1 MWSERVT
8 QVYKAILYAQEPHRF
23 QMLTDTEFVVVGD
36 NNTHRVWQ
44 NGAGLQCTCE
54 YFQRTHNV
62 FHDCCHIMAL
72 ERMRTNDSA
81 SFEGA
86 SQGAEP

>member
-1 MWSERVT
+1 MWSERAT
-8 QVYKAILYAQEPHRF
+8 QVYKAILYAQEPYRF
-23 QMLTDTEFVVVGD
+23 QPLTDTEFVVVGD

-54 YFQRTHNV
+54 YFQRTRDV

-72 ERMRTNDSA
+72 KRIRSDVSA
-81 SFEGA
+81 PFEA
-86 SQGAEP
+86 